1 MTRSEYAMRKARK
14 FAFATSASK
23 NLQELRTRLR
33 EQTQNQTP
41 HNSTRRNFSLSWMI
55 CAIVVVWLFFLI
67 LATAAQA
74 TTLKLEDRLPRATYA
89 DTLWTSP
96 APIPSI
102 VISIYVLPSLLDS
115 LESALDTLSCTSTL
129 TQIKPSTVSGTTN

>member
-41 HNSTRRNFSLSWMI
+41 HNSTRRNSFLTWII
-55 CAIVVVWLFFLI
+55 CAILLAFLSFLI
-67 LATAAQA
+67 LDTGAQA
-74 TTLKLEDRLPRATYA
+74 TTLRLEHQKPRATSM

-96 APIPSI
+96 APTPSI

-129 TQIKPSTVSGTTN
+129 TQIKPNNASGTIN